1 MAKNRG
7 FYGPL
12 NVTYK
17 DKYKTVCAT
26 KKGKEVTFYTP
37 SGKCARYKSEL
48 DSGTNMF
55 TGEVLNDC
63 AVGYRMGYR
72 AALGEQARIY
82 KKQKGYSKNSNVQ
95 SYSKGRYVKNNNA
108 SISDYPMII
117 IEQ

>member
-17 DKYKTVCAT
+17 DKYKTVCET

-37 SGKCARYKSEL
+37 SGKCDRYKSEL

-82 KKQKGYSKNSNVQ
+82 NKKKGISTSSSKAKSSKN
-95 SYSKGRYVKNNNA
+95 KNT
-108 SISDYPMII
+108 SIKNPPLII
-117 IEQ
+117 IE